1 MTRKQYLLFFILAF
15 SSILSGATFGLLD
28 VFGFIDGRHT
38 ISFSLLLAS
47 AVLLYFS
54 LISIFLL
61 EIAHSKKI
69 TTYVLVVSLLFGVT
83 FFLMNLNILL
93 TPIAVLGY
101 FFLLLYAAES
111 SSKRFNDFVRFIPQ
125 EIFFPVLKNS
135 FLYILVMLSLL
146 VYGQSRKLIAAKSLI
161 TPEIVHIIIKPSVA
175 MLNQQVNNQ
184 LQSEVG
190 ETLAKLPEGERN
202 QAIRLVLKK
211 TVENMADKRSGDIYG
226 IPSNE
231 VPINK
236 AEVSSEGKV
245 NLQPVFEGMLPTI
258 ALLMNSKLN
267 EYALIAPFI
276 IALFTFLIFQPLLLP
291 IQLVESTVT
300 IAIFKL
306 LIASGFIRIRKEQ
319 VEVERLTI

>member
-1 MTRKQYLLFFILAF
+1 
-15 SSILSGATFGLLD
+15 
-28 VFGFIDGRHT
+28 
-38 ISFSLLLAS
+38 
-47 AVLLYFS
+47 
-54 LISIFLL
+54 
-61 EIAHSKKI
+61 
-69 TTYVLVVSLLFGVT
+69 
-83 FFLMNLNILL
+83 MNLNILL

-101 FFLLLYAAES
+101 FLLLLYAAES

-146 VYGQSRKLIAAKSLI
+146 VYGQSQKLIAAKSLI

-267 EYALIAPFI
+267 EYAIIAPFI
-276 IALFTFLIFQPLLLP
+276 IALFNDLYNFFFPLTLAFECLAYAVFV
-291 IQLVESTVT
+291 LSE
-300 IAIFKL
+300 
-306 LIASGFIRIRKEQ
+306 
-319 VEVERLTI
+319 